1 MTDLSY
7 LGFYGPIMGCLKKPY
22 KTSCRSSIDTMAL
35 NCLVFEKITFLQFG
49 ERQTNRQTDPMHEA
63 ALAVVSGG
71 LKIRASKTH

>member
-1 MTDLSY
+1 
-7 LGFYGPIMGCLKKPY
+7 
-22 KTSCRSSIDTMAL
+22 MAL

-71 LKIRASKTH
+71 LKISALTHYLSVSDLRGRQDGHGRGPPTK